1 MRRTLFGG
9 FNLIIVAQALV
20 LGIIVGAIF
29 GAFKLNVPA
38 PSTLAGIMGVVGLWL
53 GWVAVGKLME
63 YLGR

>member
-1 MRRTLFGG
+1 M
-9 FNLIIVAQALV
+9 IIVAQALV